1 MNQDTKALLR
11 EVALTGATLAFCAAM
26 PFAGLHAAAAIV
38 TAPPVASNEVSA
50 RGPAVVVDK
59 LAVPVRLEAAGE
71 DPAEPEQITLAL
83 EEQGYFRADVP
94 LSYDLQDAL
103 HTACVRYDID
113 YPIALGLIEV
123 ESNFQADA
131 VGVDGHDI
139 GLFQIRTSN
148 HAWLSKETG
157 ADPTT
162 HEGNIECGVWLIR
175 YLLNQYGSLDTALT
189 AYRYGYD
196 NGSRDYAAKVLSA
209 AEHWRELV

>member
-38 TAPPVASNEVSA
+38 TAPPAASNEVSA

-113 YPIALGLIEV
+113 YPVALGLIEV
-123 ESNFQADA
+123 ESNFQPNIVNATGDCY
-131 VGVDGHDI
+131 
-139 GLFQIRTSN
+139 GLCQLSGLPPEENINHGLAYLREQIDR
-148 HAWLSKETG
+148 
-157 ADPTT
+157 
-162 HEGNIECGVWLIR
+162 
-175 YLLNQYGSLDTALT
+175 YGSLEAGLQ
-189 AYRYGYD
+189 AYHDGYD
-196 NGSRDYAAKVLSA
+196 TGARWYARAVLAAAKK
-209 AEHWRELV
+209 WR